1 MEQRQPLLAADPQF
15 EQRVR
20 ASFARQ
26 QVMTTLGATL
36 TLVLPGEVRIAL
48 PFNQALTQQHG
59 FHHAGVTTTIV
70 DSACGYAAL
79 SLMPPGVGVLTIE
92 YKINFLAPGQGER
105 FLAVGRV
112 VKPGRTVMVSQ
123 GEVIATQG
131 ERESVVATMLATIM
145 VVRDRPGVQD

>member
-1 MEQRQPLLAADPQF
+1 MEQQPLTAADPRF
-15 EQRVR
+15 EERVR

-26 QVMTTLGATL
+26 QVMATLGATL
-36 TLVLPGEVRIAL
+36 ALVLPGEVQIAL

-79 SLMPPGVGVLTIE
+79 SLMPPEVGVLTIE
-92 YKINFLAPGQGER
+92 YKVNFLAPGQGER

-112 VKPGRTVMVSQ
+112 IKPGRTVMVSQ

-145 VVRDRPGVQD
+145 VVRDRPDVLD

>member
-1 MEQRQPLLAADPQF
+1 MEQQPLTAADPRF
-15 EQRVR
+15 EERVR

-26 QVMTTLGATL
+26 QVMATLGATL
-36 TLVLPGEVRIAL
+36 ALVLPGEVQIAL

-92 YKINFLAPGQGER
+92 YKVNFLAPGQGER

-112 VKPGRTVMVSQ
+112 IKPGRTVMVSQ

-145 VVRDRPGVQD
+145 VVRDRPDVLD